1 MVKAF
6 FVFLYIRWRG
16 HEHMDLVVC
25 SIEHWILVLTPFM
38 RQNIYAEKCKAHSL
52 ILRERDAR
60 LSCSSRV
67 YEWSSLVCKY
77 RWFCKCT
84 EPTKIS
90 FSRQRLVIIRLG
102 RLDSKELSPAT
113 SSSWCEMKLSNMHS
127 NNWIIRGN
135 CRQSS
140 CLLLLHYP
148 PYERKITGNNM
159 EYYTKATASPP

>member
-1 MVKAF
+1 MVK
-6 FVFLYIRWRG
+6 VFLFSYTFADEGTNTWIW
-16 HEHMDLVVC
+16 
-25 SIEHWILVLTPFM
+25 SSAASNIEFLFSHHSCGK
-38 RQNIYAEKCKAHSL
+38 IYMQKKCKAHSL

-60 LSCSSRV
+60 LSCSSRT

-84 EPTKIS
+84 EQTKIS